1 MGVEKPADIE
11 SCLRPSQP
19 DDLPEPGYEEW
30 LAEEIAAGIAE
41 LDAGQSKTLD
51 AVMTELGLEQEA
63 S

>member
-1 MGVEKPADIE
+1 MGIEKPADIE
-11 SCLRPSQP
+11 SSLRPTRP

-41 LDAGQSKTLD
+41 LDAGQSVTLD
-51 AVMTELGLEQEA
+51 AVMRELGLEQEA